1 MALIQYNN
9 NVFAKAVLS
18 ISRHIVNNTFIIS
31 QLRLFMSVWTIS
43 TLNKFYTNKLPFITI
58 TRYQVFACLIK
69 IEVPHQL
76 FSFIL
81 LNNAW
86 SSTQVVEVQV
96 KLGIYPHVILT

>member
-1 MALIQYNN
+1 
-9 NVFAKAVLS
+9 
-18 ISRHIVNNTFIIS
+18 
-31 QLRLFMSVWTIS
+31 MSVWTIL
-43 TLNKFYTNKLPFITI
+43 TLNKFYTNKLPFITF

-76 FSFIL
+76 FSFMRTIL